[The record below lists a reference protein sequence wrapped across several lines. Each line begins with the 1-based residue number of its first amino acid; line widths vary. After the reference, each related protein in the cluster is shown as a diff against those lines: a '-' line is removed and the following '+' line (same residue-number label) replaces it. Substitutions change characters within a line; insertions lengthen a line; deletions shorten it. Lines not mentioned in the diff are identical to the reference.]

1 MKERRGDWQ
10 RVVVVL
16 VLVAGTAAGIVVAAR
31 GDLLVARWTGAG
43 FGSTCALLLLTL
55 PRSPA
60 VPPPAVAID
69 GGVAMPIR
77 RLFAPALTAAVLLAG
92 LASFGA
98 PVVVREEL
106 GTRAG
111 FLVPALAWVAGPGLL
126 VLGGL
131 LLLGALRS
139 RGRLVLSPDGVS
151 YVALTGRTS
160 RLAWRNI
167 DTVELDEVWEASL
180 VITPRLGPDGG
191 SVGRAMKVPL
201 HAVTWPG
208 AAVADAI
215 RWYAGHAGARRDLT
229 DPAALE
235 RWRGR

>member
-1 MKERRGDWQ
+1 MKDRRGAWQ

-16 VLVAGTAAGIVVAAR
+16 VLVAGIAAGTVLAAW

-43 FGSTCALLLLTL
+43 FGTACALLLLTL

-60 VPPPAVAID
+60 APPPAVAVD
-69 GGVAMPIR
+69 GGVAVPIR
-77 RLFAPALTAAVLLAG
+77 RLFAPALAGAVLLAG
-92 LASFGA
+92 LACFGA

-131 LLLGALRS
+131 LLIGALRN
-139 RGRLVLSPDGVS
+139 RARLVLSPDGVS
-151 YVALTGRTS
+151 YLPLTART
-160 RLAWRNI
+160 RQLDWRDI
-167 DTVELDEVWEASL
+167 DTVDLDEVWEASL
-180 VITPRLGPDGG
+180 VINPRLGPGGG
-191 SVGRAMKVPL
+191 SVARAMKVPL

-208 AAVADAI
+208 PAVADAI
-215 RWYAGHAGARRDLT
+215 RWYAGPAGARRDLT
-229 DPAALE
+229 DPAGLE